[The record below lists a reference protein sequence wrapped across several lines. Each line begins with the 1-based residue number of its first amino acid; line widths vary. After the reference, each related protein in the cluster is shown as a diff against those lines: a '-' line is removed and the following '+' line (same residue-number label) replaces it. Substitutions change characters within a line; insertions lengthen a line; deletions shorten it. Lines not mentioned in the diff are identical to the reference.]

1 MAKLSICAVF
11 LLVAVGGSYTVD
23 AWAADDMP
31 TKVPSATTPSAFAPR
46 TCTDPADFFTT
57 NCQLTWYG
65 ITVFGIVDTGVGWQ
79 SHGAPFDPKSA
90 VGSSYLIQKQNR
102 GSLWTLHPT
111 R

>member
-11 LLVAVGGSYTVD
+11 LLAAVGGSYAAD

-31 TKVPSATTPSAFAPR
+31 TKVPSAMMPSAVAPR

-65 ITVFGIVDTGVGWQ
+65 ITVFGIVDTGFGWQ
-79 SHGAPFDPKSA
+79 SHGTPFNQLSSVA
-90 VGSSYLIQKQNR
+90 ASYLIQKQNR
-102 GSLWTLHPT
+102 SATWSVAP
-111 R
+111 